1 MTSLQEAGINATIIT
16 SVGIHWALCVNA
28 TISTSLVLK
37 VESAILVKG
46 CRYLGSTANQI
57 TSVLF
62 KLLKQTVDWLKQ
74 SMTRSTLLYLFPRT
88 MYEYH
93 FFLEPYK
100 MDSKK
105 AVMSNLLN
113 FAKK

>member
-1 MTSLQEAGINATIIT
+1 
-16 SVGIHWALCVNA
+16 
-28 TISTSLVLK
+28 
-37 VESAILVKG
+37 
-46 CRYLGSTANQI
+46 
-57 TSVLF
+57 
-62 KLLKQTVDWLKQ
+62 
-74 SMTRSTLLYLFPRT
+74 

-113 FAKK
+113 FAKKWIRVMKPHI